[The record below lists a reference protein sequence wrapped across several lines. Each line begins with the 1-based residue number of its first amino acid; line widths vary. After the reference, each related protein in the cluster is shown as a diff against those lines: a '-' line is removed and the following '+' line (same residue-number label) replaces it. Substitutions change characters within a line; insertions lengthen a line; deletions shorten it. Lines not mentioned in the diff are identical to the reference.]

1 MCLHLEGRRCF
12 CSPQDTRNF
21 PGYSSP
27 ARTDTRD
34 ETLHCEGALPSVR
47 TTYQGP
53 STANWDALLRMLQ
66 EGLITMRV
74 SATGKP
80 WSWYLIYLPQVT
92 DGETLGQFIAGHRQ
106 GRALSPFS
114 RWLVCSALA
123 SAPPPTCLVLSP
135 RDSFLLRSPFLMSHC
150 EEGRNSTALRRHSEF
165 RFLLGPQCPFLE
177 TFA

>member
-1 MCLHLEGRRCF
+1 MSTYCVPVLFWDFCICEPISPHKNPIITLIYKWVTKWSRDWYSLLSLVPVTPSSGFVDGDHPNSMCLHLEGRRCF

-80 WSWYLIYLPQVT
+80 WSWYLIYLP
-92 DGETLGQFIAGHRQ
+92 
-106 GRALSPFS
+106 
-114 RWLVCSALA
+114 
-123 SAPPPTCLVLSP
+123 
-135 RDSFLLRSPFLMSHC
+135 
-150 EEGRNSTALRRHSEF
+150 
-165 RFLLGPQCPFLE
+165 
-177 TFA
+177 